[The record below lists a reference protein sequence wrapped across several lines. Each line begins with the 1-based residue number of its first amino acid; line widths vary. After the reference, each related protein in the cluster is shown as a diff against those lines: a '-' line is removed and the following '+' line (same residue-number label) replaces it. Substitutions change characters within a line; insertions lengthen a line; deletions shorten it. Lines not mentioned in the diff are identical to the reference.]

1 MTDTAAKQN
10 TVQSVGH
17 AFDILACF
25 EQDIELGITELAQR
39 TNLSKSTVPGLV
51 STLEP
56 RGMLEQTE
64 NSRYRLG
71 LSLFEL
77 GNLVA
82 QRMDARRE
90 ALPWCRKLADKY
102 RTTVHLVTLSEDE
115 VIYTDKI
122 DYADAFVG
130 YSRIGRRGPM
140 YCTGVGKAIL
150 AFLPEDEREEYL
162 RTHRLERFT
171 ANTVTDPDILR
182 DLLVQIRRDGYAHD
196 NEEIEDGL
204 HCVAVPILDR
214 TGRPQMA
221 LSISFPYGRYAAFD
235 PNEIAHDILEAGVN
249 ISRRLGYHS
258 ITDKI

>member
-1 MTDTAAKQN
+1 ML
-10 TVQSVGH
+10 G
-17 AFDILACF
+17 
-25 EQDIELGITELAQR
+25 DIELGITELAQR
-39 TNLSKSTVPGLV
+39 TNLSKSTVHGLV
-51 STLEP
+51 STLEA

-64 NSRYRLG
+64 NRRYRLG

-90 ALPWCRKLADKY
+90 AQPWCRKLADKY

-171 ANTVTDPDILR
+171 ANTVTDPDRLR
-182 DLLVQIRRDGYAHD
+182 ELLVQIRRDGRT
-196 NEEIEDGL
+196 NIVQRIES
-204 HCVAVPILDR
+204 P
-214 TGRPQMA
+214 
-221 LSISFPYGRYAAFD
+221 
-235 PNEIAHDILEAGVN
+235 
-249 ISRRLGYHS
+249 
-258 ITDKI
+258 